1 MPANE
6 MDYWSNGFPYGGV
19 DDGTNAKGEMNFWD
33 NGFPYVYI
41 FSTAGTPPSGT
52 ARNFGFIIG

>member
-1 MPANE
+1 

-33 NGFPYVYI
+33 NGFPYIYL
-41 FSTAGTPPSGT
+41 FPPTTPTGTPRSY
-52 ARNFGFIIG
+52 GFIIG

>member
-33 NGFPYVYI
+33 NGFPYIYL
-41 FSTAGTPPSGT
+41 FPPTTPTGTPRSY
-52 ARNFGFIIG
+52 GFIIG

>member
-6 MDYWSNGFPYGGV
+6 MTYWDNGFPFGGV
-19 DDGTNAKGEMNFWD
+19 DDGTNPKGEMNFWD
-33 NGFPYVYI
+33 SGFPYVYL
-41 FSTAGTPPSGT
+41 FPSSPPPSGT

>member
-1 MPANE
+1 

-33 NGFPYVYI
+33 SGFPYVYL
-41 FSTAGTPPSGT
+41 FPSSPPPSGT
-52 ARNFGFIIG
+52 PRNYGFIIG